1 MIHQDAVAFNEGKE
15 ARCSGARVAFSA
27 EFHRI
32 VSRSSISSG
41 DIAHATIEEVKGA
54 LALARKLFP
63 VVNESVAAAV
73 FEQNPDCF
81 RIVRRDTLADS
92 AMSAYLPLN
101 DIGVAALVD
110 GRFDGLKPQL
120 RHICAPHERP
130 SAIYSWLTYAPGKM
144 VSGLRLLQELE
155 RYGEGV
161 PIFTRPAHADSAR
174 ILTMAGF
181 VPAGSLFPSA
191 PYWLLV
197 ARSERSPVGE
207 ALRVRVAR
215 SFEDVAKVMMV
226 RSQTYLEEQLCMF
239 AEEFDGND
247 FCATHLLGEADS
259 EPAGCLRIRY
269 FADFAKL
276 ERLAV
281 RPAYRGTRLMW
292 RLVRAAFEH
301 CGRKGYRKLY
311 AHARE
316 DLVPAWERFGA
327 RLLKDRPPFTFSD
340 VRFREMELDLP
351 ARTDSLRLGSDPLML
366 IRPEGE
372 WDRLGPIDRA
382 QLCIVPGRAAQ
393 LRDLRM
399 LSV

>member
-1 MIHQDAVAFNEGKE
+1 MIHQDAVAFGDGTSP
-15 ARCSGARVAFSA
+15 RSPSARVAFSA
-27 EFHRI
+27 EFDRI
-32 VSRSSISSG
+32 VARSNIASSE
-41 DIAHATIEEVKGA
+41 IAHATIEEVKGA

-63 VVNESVAAAV
+63 VVDEAVAAAV
-73 FEQNPDCF
+73 FTHNPDCF
-81 RIVRRDTLADS
+81 RIVRRESLADS
-92 AMSAYLPLN
+92 AMAAYLPLN
-101 DIGVAALVD
+101 DAGAAALVD

-120 RHICAPHERP
+120 RHICSPGERP
-130 SAIYSWLTYAPGKM
+130 SAIYSWLTYTPGKM

-155 RYGEGV
+155 RYGEGS

-174 ILTMAGF
+174 ILAMAGF
-181 VPAGSLFPSA
+181 VPARSLFPSA
-191 PYWLLV
+191 PYWLIV
-197 ARSERSPVGE
+197 ARSERR
-207 ALRVRVAR
+207 ALARTLQVRIAR

-226 RSQTYLEEQLCMF
+226 RSQTYLEEQLCTF

-247 FCATHLLGEADS
+247 FCATHLLGEADG

-327 RLLKDRPPFTFSD
+327 RLMENRPPFTFSD
-340 VRFREMELDLP
+340 VRFREMELELP
-351 ARTDSLRLGSDPLML
+351 ARTDSLGLGSDPMML

-382 QLCIVPGRAAQ
+382 QLRIVPGRAAH
-393 LRDLRM
+393 LRDLRT
-399 LSV
+399 LNV